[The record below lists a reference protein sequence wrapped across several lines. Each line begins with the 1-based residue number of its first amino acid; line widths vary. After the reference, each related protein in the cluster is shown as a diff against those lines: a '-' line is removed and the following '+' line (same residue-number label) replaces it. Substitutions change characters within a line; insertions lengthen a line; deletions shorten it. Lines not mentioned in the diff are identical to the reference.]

1 MKKKNFIGLKDRRNM
16 NANDLNEN
24 CMRFNRKK
32 SKSLNKPKLD
42 PSKNAL
48 KHFNGSDSDLFHV
61 TSDPLP
67 NRILLRASPL
77 IHTTSKLNHNATKQF
92 KDNRTSNKKPT
103 NSNDLSTTTIN
114 TFNENYLTLG
124 NQSFETS
131 NDEYYDNPPSPI
143 KQKTKFNNDKPN
155 QNSINLALKSTE
167 IICPYSNK
175 KQNKQYEE
183 NTHMLFNSGVSSA
196 KLITDPGF
204 EHKNL
209 AKLIKNLNENLE
221 KNDLKDII
229 EDYKD
234 EIRNQWV
241 QLAKVIDTL
250 FAYSFVI
257 ATLIMFA
264 LLVNQAPNVTFS

>member
-1 MKKKNFIGLKDRRNM
+1 MKNNFFIGLNDRRNM

-24 CMRFNRKK
+24 CIRFNRKK

-42 PSKNAL
+42 SSKNAL

-77 IHTTSKLNHNATKQF
+77 IHTTSKLNHNAKQF
-92 KDNRTSNKKPT
+92 KDNRISNKKPT

-124 NQSFETS
+124 NQNFETS

-175 KQNKQYEE
+175 KQNNKQYQE
-183 NTHMLFNSGVSSA
+183 NAHMVFNSGVSSA
-196 KLITDPGF
+196 F

-257 ATLIMFA
+257 ATLVMFA